1 MSSIVQKE
9 ERRNVVT
16 TVAMDSVGLCAHFSE
31 KGDWAFDFAFALA
44 RRHKSQL
51 NIFYFLRSP
60 YEKYAEPPG
69 RGRKAD
75 DQVLIATDRKL
86 REYYDK
92 CLGEY
97 VDVGFKVCEETRHSK
112 ELRTCLMQR
121 EYELLIIPYLE
132 RDITFG
138 NIPIEEFAYRF
149 TAPVVLVGPER
160 PDQYYLNPS
169 AVLLVDRL
177 ALPAE
182 SWERISL
189 ESFHRSATP
198 AS

>member
-1 MSSIVQKE
+1 MTIVSVNSI
-9 ERRNVVT
+9 
-16 TVAMDSVGLCAHFSE
+16 GLCAHFSE
-31 KGDWAFDFAFALA
+31 KGDWAFDFAFALT
-44 RRHKSQL
+44 RKHKCQL

-60 YEKYAEPPG
+60 YEKYVEPPG
-69 RGRKAD
+69 KGRKID
-75 DQVLIATDRKL
+75 DQVLVATDRKL

-97 VDVGFKVCEETRHSK
+97 VDVGFKVCEETRHAK

-149 TAPVVLVGPER
+149 TSPVVLVGPDR
-160 PDQYYLNPS
+160 PDRYYLNPP
-169 AVLLVDRL
+169 AALLVDKL
-177 ALPAE
+177 ELPPE
-182 SWERISL
+182 SWKEIEL
-189 ESFHRSATP
+189 ESLHKSTAPTG
-198 AS
+198 